1 MPTGRLAKSTPAAE
15 ANTIVYTVPAATYST
30 ISINILNASAAPG
43 QFNLAIL
50 DSGATTPVISDYIEY
65 QMVIEPKNVV
75 ERSGLV
81 LSAGQSIFIY
91 SLTSSLVV
99 NVYGY
104 ETDA

>member
-1 MPTGRLAKSTPAAE
+1 MSTGRIAKSTPAAE
-15 ANTIVYTVPAATYST
+15 TNTTVYTVPALTYST
-30 ISINILNASAAPG
+30 VSINILNASAAPG

-50 DSGATTPVISDYIEY
+50 DSGDTVPDIADYIEY
-65 QMVIEPKNVV
+65 QMVIEPRNVV
-75 ERSGLV
+75 ERSGIV

-104 ETDA
+104 ETEV